1 MERHQHQ
8 HELDSHTW
16 YTRLGRGRRK
26 AIHLTLVFDAYCPWS
41 YAVGPVV
48 QRLVDADNRVSIE
61 VTHGALHAPDRVMKI
76 GRIEWLPATV
86 ASVAGLT
93 AAEFGD
99 GYHQLAERGTF
110 VMDSGAAAVGFVALR
125 SIAPDL
131 ALPLANAMQRAFF
144 HDGRSLS
151 DARTYAAIAETH
163 DISIRRLNERLLDR
177 SVRRIAVQEAARAI
191 TLGVSTYPALLLHVH
206 GVVVPITTR
215 LRSPEQIADV
225 LREHALPDPSAPRA
239 AR

>member
-1 MERHQHQ
+1 VKRHQQ
-8 HELDSHTW
+8 HELDSPTW
-16 YTRLGRGRRK
+16 FALLGQGRRK

-48 QRLVDADNRVSIE
+48 QRLVDADHRVSIE
-61 VTHGALHAPDRVMKI
+61 VTHGSLHAPDRVVPI
-76 GRIEWLPATV
+76 RQIEWMPATV

-93 AAEFGD
+93 GAEFGD
-99 GYHQLAERGTF
+99 GYHQMAERGTF
-110 VMDSGAAAVGFVALR
+110 GMDSGAAAIGFVALR

-151 DARTYAAIAETH
+151 DASTYAAIAEAH
-163 DISIRRLNERLLDR
+163 DISLRRLNERLVDR
-177 SVRRIAVQEAARAI
+177 SVRRIALHEAASAVA
-191 TLGVSTYPALLLHVH
+191 LGVSTYPTLLLHSRG
-206 GVVVPITTR
+206 GVSTITTR
-215 LRSPEQIADV
+215 LRSPEQLAEA
-225 LREHALPDPSAPRA
+225 LREHERPNTSSHRT